1 MKGYKKRSVSILIS
15 VVCLLLFSTIF
26 MLSLLNRITD
36 KMDQGS
42 NERMINSTRMIQSS
56 IHRLFRNDEERLDS
70 FAGLYALRGGSAQST
85 SILANY
91 VEATDFYRF
100 FYIDLNGTGTDSS
113 GEAVDAAS
121 LPFEETALS
130 MGQGGYSDA
139 YIGSSGRLQITFQA
153 PVFLEGE
160 QIGALY
166 ADKTLSTYKE
176 PSLFTF
182 GNSAGCAFIVNGSG
196 SWIIESTGSETNDIF
211 AFLKETAIA
220 PGFRK
225 HCKVS

>member
-100 FYIDLNGTGTDSS
+100 F
-113 GEAVDAAS
+113 
-121 LPFEETALS
+121 
-130 MGQGGYSDA
+130 
-139 YIGSSGRLQITFQA
+139 
-153 PVFLEGE
+153 
-160 QIGALY
+160 
-166 ADKTLSTYKE
+166 
-176 PSLFTF
+176 
-182 GNSAGCAFIVNGSG
+182 
-196 SWIIESTGSETNDIF
+196 
-211 AFLKETAIA
+211 
-220 PGFRK
+220 
-225 HCKVS
+225 